1 MMADENVP
9 ATDATDDELAAVAG
23 VLYLASAELDDYGV
37 SVSEKKRWTVGVAV
51 LGMDA
56 REARSAR
63 AGKAR
68 LGGAQPRACA
78 SHALASGMSAL
89 VPPPP
94 KHDTPP
100 LTKADVPRYV
110 NAILAISAVS
120 QSMGVDDLLRFG
132 IETRSGSSTNAPSL
146 IATLSRTPW
155 TPTMGLD
162 GRSEPSRQYLSVGC
176 PATGS
181 GGIGSGRKT
190 TDPDPRRHP

>member
-68 LGGAQPRACA
+68 LGGAQRGACA
-78 SHALASGMSAL
+78 SHALAGGRVATIRSRRHERRRGRLHDAPRGALERTILTLECNRSSPAWSARCRHEFAS
-89 VPPPP
+89 PASP
-94 KHDTPP
+94 
-100 LTKADVPRYV
+100 
-110 NAILAISAVS
+110 
-120 QSMGVDDLLRFG
+120 
-132 IETRSGSSTNAPSL
+132 ETRDAAS
-146 IATLSRTPW
+146 
-155 TPTMGLD
+155 D
-162 GRSEPSRQYLSVGC
+162 QGRRAAVRER
-176 PATGS
+176 
-181 GGIGSGRKT
+181 
-190 TDPDPRRHP
+190 DPRDGCR